1 MVRYSMRFKLPN
13 LTVSHSRIDNPNSM
27 VWNLTALAYDEGTNV
42 FIQNESHLER
52 LRCLWIKHSQ
62 IEIIQSIKEHA
73 EGCIEVG
80 ISPRTVANSIRNIR
94 TMFTYLDNKGCQFDC
109 LENIRH
115 ALFEY
120 SEHLLLRANLKQIKH
135 RSAYQSFLSI
145 SRFLNVAFEELDF
158 FIEQTRL
165 KSYKPRPTVL
175 GRSAEKLLL
184 SNASQLAKF
193 CFKITQFV
201 QPDTLTSGQ
210 LPIVLDVNS
219 QQVYLT
225 ASRQRPIKVVSDFT
239 TTQALVAFN
248 YRVTSEVFIFLA
260 MTMQNQ
266 SPTYN
271 LKRTKFD
278 YKPLGDKYEVRE
290 YKSRR
295 GGEVLF
301 KIPKQYK
308 PSFESYLSFIDEVA
322 PESYWLFPFLK
333 KGEGFRKRN
342 EVNTNRFKELCLRY
356 GVPWVPPST
365 FRKVG
370 LNILLRLATDSQ
382 TAADFG
388 NHSLATFRGSYEFP
402 SQQRTMIEV
411 GRFWDENDP
420 LTLGQPTVSLFNSP
434 CYGKPESIED
444 ATNKLPKP
452 DCITPTGCIG
462 CKHYRDEDSFDYVWN
477 LHSFKYLKIIESSS
491 HRTKEEKPSNI
502 AIDWVNLKINWFNN
516 DENLERK
523 EWVVESQTRIE
534 EGDYHPMWA
543 LKIEKY
549 EG

>member
-1 MVRYSMRFKLPN
+1 MRHKLPN
-13 LTVSHSRIDNPNSM
+13 LTVSHPRIDNPNSM
-27 VWNLTALAYDEGTNV
+27 VWDLTALVYEGGTNV
-42 FIQNESHLER
+42 FIQNKSHLER
-52 LRCLWIKHSQ
+52 LRYLWIKHNQ
-62 IEIIQSIKEHA
+62 IEIVQSIKEHA

-80 ISPRTVANSIRNIR
+80 FSPRTVATSIRNIKS
-94 TMFTYLDNKGCQFDC
+94 MFTYLDKEGCKFDC
-109 LENIRH
+109 LENMRH

-120 SEHLLLRANLKQIKH
+120 SEHLLSKANLKQIKH

-145 SRFLNVAFEELDF
+145 SRFLNAAFEDLAF
-158 FIEQTRL
+158 FMEQTRL
-165 KSYKPRPTVL
+165 KSYRPRLTVL

-193 CFKITQFV
+193 CFEITQSV
-201 QPDTLTSGQ
+201 QAVTLSSGQ
-210 LPIVLDVNS
+210 LPIVLDINS
-219 QQVYLT
+219 QKINLT
-225 ASRQRPIKVVSDFT
+225 ASRRHAIKVDSDFT
-239 TTQALVAFN
+239 KTQALVAFN
-248 YRVTSEVFIFLA
+248 YRVASEVFIFLG

-266 SPTYN
+266 SPTYS

-278 YKPLGDKYEVRE
+278 YKPLGDSYEVRE

-322 PESYWLFPFLK
+322 PESCWVFPFFK
-333 KGEGFRKRN
+333 KSEGFRKRN
-342 EVNTNRFKELCLRY
+342 EINTNRFKELCIRY

-370 LNILLRLATDSQ
+370 LNILLRFASDSQ

-388 NHSLATFRGSYEFP
+388 NHSLATFRGNYEFP
-402 SQQRTMIEV
+402 SQQRAMIEV

-420 LTLGQPTVSLFNSP
+420 LALEQPTVSLFNSP
-434 CYGKPESIED
+434 CNGKPELIEG
-444 ATNKLPKP
+444 ATNRLPHP
-452 DCITPTGCIG
+452 DCVTPTGCIG
-462 CKHYRDEDSFDYVWN
+462 CKHYRDDDSFDYVWN

-491 HRTKEEKPSNI
+491 YRTKEGKPSNI
-502 AIDWVNLKINWFNN
+502 VIDWVNLKINWFNN
-516 DENLERK
+516 ESLERK
-523 EWVVESQTRIE
+523 EWVVESQMRVE
-534 EGDYHPMWA
+534 EGDYHPIWA
-543 LKIEKY
+543 RKIEKY